1 MNPWIPTTPSLA
13 TGSPN
18 LDDPIMIYKDL
29 DLKSTVKLGTD
40 WHERLMF
47 QISADCALLESC
59 DVRGEGWG

>member
-1 MNPWIPTTPSLA
+1 
-13 TGSPN
+13 
-18 LDDPIMIYKDL
+18 MIYKDL